1 MSSLEQFKQLATT
14 PEEISTLASEYLLDL
29 EKTTAKIIQMAA
41 GKGFELTSEEIIQ
54 HLTQMN
60 ENDEFD
66 DIELSNEALA
76 AVAGGKGTA
85 DQIIEIVGGTLIKME
100 P

>member
-1 MSSLEQFKQLATT
+1 
-14 PEEISTLASEYLLDL
+14 
-29 EKTTAKIIQMAA
+29 MAA
-41 GKGFELTSEEIIQ
+41 DKGFELTSDEINQFIS
-54 HLTQMN
+54 QMN

-85 DQIIEIVGGTLIKME
+85 DQIIEIVGGTLIKMD

>member
-1 MSSLEQFKQLATT
+1 MATLEQFKQLATT
-14 PEEISTLASEYLLDL
+14 PEEISALASEYVLDQ

-41 GKGFELTSEEIIQ
+41 DKGFELTSEEIIQ

-66 DIELSNEALA
+66 DIQLSNEALA
-76 AVAGGKGTA
+76 AVAGGQSA
-85 DQIIEIVGGTLIKME
+85 DEVISVIGHTVIKME